1 MQLNSVTHTKVKTSH
16 PEWKRRHWE
25 FHIKIELLYT
35 EPKMPNSTVNATDIE
50 PPSLGTALL
59 VSGTFLAVICPL
71 TILANVLLLVAIYK
85 DSFNTFRTP
94 TACFLV
100 GLAITDLITGLVPEP
115 MVTSCYFMHYN
126 NHPGMPGMTRC
137 LKKFK
142 IASTVAAITMN
153 SSFLIVMAFTFAQF
167 VAVAFPLKY
176 KRLISVRKT
185 LICVAVI
192 WTYTT
197 LFELLQ
203 AMGVP
208 REVIEKT
215 DLHLHSTFS
224 LIFTIVTYVL
234 LQLAFKRQM
243 AERSVTL
250 HLTDTASMSTGAMLE
265 NPTRKQKRK
274 PIVERNFVRLNLLL
288 IVILLVC
295 SQPSAILWYIYLYAG
310 ESTSQSQTLFV
321 VRVVAENTLYLK
333 FLLDPFVFAWR
344 LPKYRRALK
353 NALCRSN

>member
-1 MQLNSVTHTKVKTSH
+1 M
-16 PEWKRRHWE
+16 
-25 FHIKIELLYT
+25 
-35 EPKMPNSTVNATDIE
+35 NSTVNATDIE
-50 PPSLGTALL
+50 SPNLGTAFL

-71 TILANVLLLVAIYK
+71 TVLANVLLLVAIYK

-115 MVTSCYFMHYN
+115 MVTNCYFMHYN
-126 NHPGMPGMTRC
+126 NHPAMKTQCP
-137 LKKFK
+137 K
-142 IASTVAAITMN
+142 IFQVAGIVAAITTN
-153 SSFLIVMAFTFAQF
+153 SSFLIVMAFTFAQY

-185 LICVAVI
+185 LICVAII
-192 WTYTT
+192 WTYAT
-197 LFELLQ
+197 LFELSQ
-203 AMGVP
+203 TIGVP
-208 REVIEKT
+208 RKVIEKI

-224 LIFTIVTYVL
+224 LLFTIITYVL
-234 LQLAFKRQM
+234 LQVAFHKQM

-250 HLTDTASMSTGAMLE
+250 HLTTSASTSTGATLE
-265 NPTRKQKRK
+265 SPTRKQKRK
-274 PIVERNFVRLNLLL
+274 PMVERNFVRLNLLL

-295 SQPSAILWYIYLYAG
+295 SQPSAILWYIYLYAD
-310 ESTSQSQTLFV
+310 ESTRESQTLFV
-321 VRVVAENTLYLK
+321 VRVITENTLYLK

-344 LPKYRRALK
+344 LPKYRKALK